1 MSTPNFVLRTAR
13 FDELASIAAMA
24 KRIWN
29 VHYLPIIGQVQV
41 DYMLELM
48 YSESALQQQVRDGQ
62 VFYIGAFDGKDVG
75 YVSVSKKETGVY
87 FLHKFYIE
95 TAIQGKGLGKLFF
108 EELLKNYVDLNTFY
122 LTVNRK
128 NFKSINFYFKLG
140 FVIEEVK
147 DFDIGSGFLMED
159 FVMRWQKR

>member
-1 MSTPNFVLRTAR
+1 MSTPNFVLRLAR
-13 FDELASIAAMA
+13 LDELAAIAAMA

-48 YSESALQQQVRDGQ
+48 YSESALQHQVREGQ
-62 VFYIGAFDGKDVG
+62 VFYIGSLHGRDVG
-75 YVSVSKKETGVY
+75 YISVSLKEQSVY

-95 TAIQGKGLGKLFF
+95 TDVQGKGLGKLFF
-108 EELLKNYVDLNTFY
+108 EELLKIYADLNTFY

-159 FVMRWQKR
+159 FVMRWSLV